1 MHHLLRLLPTLALLL
16 PALLVAQPFAIG
28 SRSLTFTD
36 PTRGGRQI
44 PCDVYYPA
52 TAAGANTPVA
62 AGRFPVLAF
71 GHGFVMTVGAYGN
84 FRDAFVPEGFI
95 LVLPTT
101 EGGFLPSHGNFG
113 LDLAFVIGAMQQLDD
128 DPGSPFFGRVFP
140 TSALLGHSMGG
151 GASFLGASG
160 SSVVTTVVNFAPAET
175 NPSAIAAAGAVTV
188 PTLVFAGSE
197 DCVTPPSSNQLP
209 MYTASASA
217 CKAYVSITG
226 GGHCF
231 FANSNFNCSFGE
243 TTCGGPGSLTRAQQ
257 QDAAQDLAL
266 LWLKRYLKDDPAAGD
281 AFADSLAL
289 SPRITAQS
297 VFTDCPPI
305 AVRAQVRALLDG
317 PYDEVTDLMDDALR
331 AQGLIPAVEP
341 NTAAGFVH
349 VGGGAGQSL
358 DPALLAVVGPDA
370 VVDWVFLEL
379 RDAATGSTV
388 LATANGLVQRD
399 GDVVAPDGGTP
410 AFAAAPGSYRI
421 AVRHRNHLGACTAT
435 GIALTREPVPVDLS
449 DPQLAAF
456 GTDARRLRD
465 GKALLWCGNA
475 VRDTQ
480 LRYTGAQNDRDAM
493 LVRIGGVVPTAT
505 VAGYWPEDATLDGL
519 VRYAGAA
526 NDRDRLLQSIGGA
539 VPTAVR
545 NEQLP

>member
-1 MHHLLRLLPTLALLL
+1 MLRPSLVLALAVPTLLA
-16 PALLVAQPFAIG
+16 AQPFAIG
-28 SRSLTFTD
+28 SRTLTFTD

-44 PCDVYYPA
+44 PCEVFYPA
-52 TAAGANTPVA
+52 TTAGANTPVA
-62 AGRFPVLAF
+62 TGRFPVLAF
-71 GHGFVMTVGAYGN
+71 GHGFVMTVGAYAN

-113 LDLAFVIGAMQQLDD
+113 LDLAFVVGAMRSLDTD
-128 DPGSPFFGRVFP
+128 AGSPFFGRVFP
-140 TSALLGHSMGG
+140 TSAVLGHSMGG
-151 GASFLGASG
+151 GASFLGAA
-160 SSVVTTVVNFAPAET
+160 SSPLVTTVVNFAPAET
-175 NPSAIAAAGAVTV
+175 NPSAIAAAATVTV

-197 DCVTPPSSNQLP
+197 DCVTPAASNQLP
-209 MYTASASA
+209 MYTSSGSA

-226 GGHCF
+226 GGHCY

-281 AFADSLAL
+281 AFADSLAV

-297 VFTDCPPI
+297 VFTDCPPVV
-305 AVRAQVRALLDG
+305 VRAQLRVLLDG
-317 PYDEVTDLMDDALR
+317 PYDEAADVMEDALR

-341 NTAAGFVH
+341 SSAAGFVH
-349 VGGGAGQSL
+349 LGAGAGQAL
-358 DPALLAVVGPDA
+358 DPALLTITGPDA

-379 RDAATGSTV
+379 RDAATGGTV

-410 AFAAAPGSYRI
+410 EFATAPGSYRI
-421 AVRHRNHLGACTAT
+421 AVRHRNHLGACLASA
-435 GIALTREPVPVDLS
+435 IALTREPAAVDLS
-449 DPQLAAF
+449 DPQLPVF

-465 GKALLWCGNA
+465 GRALLWSGNA
-475 VRDTQ
+475 LRDAE

-493 LVRIGGVVPTAT
+493 LLRIGGVVPTASVT
-505 VAGYWPEDATLDGL
+505 GYWPEDVGLDGR
-519 VRYAGAA
+519 VRYAGAG
-526 NDRDRLLQSIGGA
+526 NDRDRLLISIGGA

-545 NEQLP
+545 TEQLP

>member
-1 MHHLLRLLPTLALLL
+1 MLRQILVF
-16 PALLVAQPFAIG
+16 ALLVPTLLLAQPFAIG
-28 SRSLTFTD
+28 SRTLTFTD

-71 GHGFVMTVGAYGN
+71 GHGFVMTVGAYAN
-84 FRDAFVPEGFI
+84 YRDAFVPEGFI

-113 LDLAFVIGAMQQLDD
+113 LDLAFVIGAMQQLDAD
-128 DPGSPFFGRVFP
+128 AGSPFFGRVFP
-140 TSALLGHSMGG
+140 TAALLGHSMGG
-151 GASFLGASG
+151 GASFLGAAASQL
-160 SSVVTTVVNFAPAET
+160 VTTVVNFAPAET
-175 NPSAIAAAGAVTV
+175 NPSAIAAAGTVSV

-197 DCVTPPSSNQLP
+197 DCVTPPASNQLP
-209 MYTASASA
+209 MYSASASA

-226 GGHCF
+226 GGHCY

-266 LWLKRYLKDDPAAGD
+266 LWLMRYLKDDPAAGD
-281 AFADSLAL
+281 AFADSLAA
-289 SPRITAQS
+289 SPRISAQS
-297 VFTDCPPI
+297 VFSDCPPVL
-305 AVRAQVRALLDG
+305 VRAQVRALLDG
-317 PYDEVTDLMDDALR
+317 PYDEAVDLMEDALR

-341 NTAAGFVH
+341 NSVAGFVH
-349 VGGGAGQSL
+349 VGPGAGQAL
-358 DPALLAVVGPDA
+358 DPALLAVTGPDA

-388 LATANGLVQRD
+388 LATANGLAQRD
-399 GDVVAPDGGTP
+399 GDIVAPDGGTP
-410 AFAAAPGSYRI
+410 SFAAPPGTYRI
-421 AVRHRNHLGACTAT
+421 AVRHRNHLGACLAS
-435 GIALTREPVPVDLS
+435 GIALTREPVAVDLS
-449 DPQLAAF
+449 DPALPAF

-465 GKALLWCGNA
+465 GRALLWCGNA
-475 VRDTQ
+475 VRDAE
-480 LRYTGAQNDRDAM
+480 LRYAGAQNDRDAM
-493 LVRIGGVVPTAT
+493 LLRVGGAVPTAT
-505 VAGYWPEDATLDGL
+505 VTGYWPEDATLDGR
-519 VRYAGAA
+519 VRYAGSG
-526 NDRDRLLQSIGGA
+526 NDRDRLLIAIGGA

-545 NEQLP
+545 TEQIP